1 MVFNNNRGLRLRGDI
16 DDFDRFPCVAY
27 KNDKTEGGG
36 VFGRDI
42 DEFKNCCRLK
52 CFFQEI

>member
-36 VFGRDI
+36 GYLVGI
-42 DEFKNCCRLK
+42 
-52 CFFQEI
+52 